1 MAAQG
6 YPMDLAVALGAGG
19 FLAGLTRRRE
29 SAPLSAFAFA
39 VGCGTVLNPG
49 TVIGKNTNI
58 YPLSSVRGV
67 IEPDSIY
74 KSSGETVKK
83 RHEC

>member
-1 MAAQG
+1 M
-6 YPMDLAVALGAGG
+6 
-19 FLAGLTRRRE
+19 
-29 SAPLSAFAFA
+29 
-39 VGCGTVLNPG
+39 LNPG

-74 KSSGETVKK
+74 KSSGETVKSVMSVELWDVFDENGIPTGK
-83 RHEC
+83 TALRGRSVLAPGSITLSCIFG